1 MRQKL
6 RLAKNALKAAF
17 TKKLL
22 GPNIYA
28 LIVRSENGLF
38 AVDPEDNG
46 VGRKL
51 QNSGM
56 YGLDEIERMKPY
68 IKPDGKVLIVGAHIG
83 TLAIPISKL
92 CKRVVAIEANP
103 NTYRLLTVN
112 IALNAASNCQ
122 AVNIAA
128 SDKEEDIEFLLSR
141 VNSGGSKRA
150 PKIKDFKYYYDNPES
165 ITIKAFNLDDYF
177 AEEEFDIVF
186 MDIEGS
192 EYFALRGM
200 QRILSK
206 CRLLVVEF
214 LPHHLKNVAGVTV
227 AQFLSVIGPHF
238 STMTVP
244 SKQLKLPASE
254 FLGCLTTMY
263 DLEQED
269 EGILFE
275 SM

>member
-17 TKKLL
+17 TKKML
-22 GPNIYA
+22 GPNAYA

-38 AVDPEDNG
+38 AVDLEDNG

-51 QNSGM
+51 QNSGR

-68 IKPDGKVLIVGAHIG
+68 IKPDSKILIVGAHIG

-92 CKRVVAIEANP
+92 YNRVTAIEANP
-103 NTYRLLTVN
+103 STYKLLTVN
-112 IALNAASNCQ
+112 IALNAALNCQ

-141 VNSGGSKRA
+141 LNSGGGKRA
-150 PKIKDFKYYYDNPES
+150 PKIKDFKYYYDDPEA
-165 ITIKAFNLDDYF
+165 ITIKAFSLDGYF
-177 AEEEFDIVF
+177 SEEEFDIVF

-192 EYFALRGM
+192 EYFALRRM

-206 CRLLVVEF
+206 CKFFVVEF
-214 LPHHLKNVAGVTV
+214 LPHHLKNVAGVTLRSFCPLLDRI
-227 AQFLSVIGPHF
+227 FL
-238 STMTVP
+238 
-244 SKQLKLPASE
+244 Q
-254 FLGCLTTMY
+254 
-263 DLEQED
+263 
-269 EGILFE
+269 
-275 SM
+275 